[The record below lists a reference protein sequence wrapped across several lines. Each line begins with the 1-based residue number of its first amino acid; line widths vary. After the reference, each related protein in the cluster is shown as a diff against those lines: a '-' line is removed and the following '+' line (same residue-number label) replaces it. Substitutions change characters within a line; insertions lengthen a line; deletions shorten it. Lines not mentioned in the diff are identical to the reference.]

1 VCHPRPVFCGPKQNI
16 KNPQSLNSYSY
27 ANDNPIVVSDPSGLL
42 GVQSGPGAL
51 IGALQS
57 LVATLQGLIA
67 ALQNPVGTATGVG
80 GAALSAASH
89 PGATVNKAALGTY
102 NYVQSFR
109 TSSDFD
115 QGRMIGSGI
124 FTVGSLFATDGF
136 GLLGDAGKAGELS
149 DAALVLRGGGLA
161 NQSKAAFTEALRKSE
176 SQGVKGFSVQC
187 SNTCTDISQAD
198 QLSQYVRNSN
208 VSVVTAGDVRAAG
221 GNVVSSPGLGFHATV
236 SGLSP
241 SQASQLPWAEHINNN
256 PLGQ

>member
-1 VCHPRPVFCGPKQNI
+1 M
-16 KNPQSLNSYSY
+16 
-27 ANDNPIVVSDPSGLL
+27 
-42 GVQSGPGAL
+42 
-51 IGALQS
+51 QS
-57 LVATLQGLIA
+57 LVSALRGLIA
-67 ALQNPVGTATGVG
+67 ALQNPVGTAVGVG
-80 GAALSAASH
+80 GAAINVASH
-89 PGATVNKAALGTY
+89 PSATVNKAALGTY
-102 NYVQSFR
+102 NYVQTFR

-198 QLSQYVRNSN
+198 QLSQYVRNSPAKPPALPERIEA
-208 VSVVTAGDVRAAG
+208 V
-221 GNVVSSPGLGFHATV
+221 L
-236 SGLSP
+236 
-241 SQASQLPWAEHINNN
+241 QLRE
-256 PLGQ
+256 